1 MNTTPTLQLKDGSR
15 IVILGG
21 GPSGSFFAIHL
32 LSKARASG
40 RKLKVTIIDNKM
52 KQKPEGKGLASMRC
66 NFCAGV
72 ISPLLQKE
80 LAKVSIKLPGS
91 VLCQTFSHIWI
102 HGLWKNFPLKVPAGS
117 HLLSVFRGGLP
128 VNKDKNIKG
137 FDGFILEKALS
148 MGAELVT
155 ATAVDISYSKENKP
169 VVSLN
174 AESSL
179 PFNIEADFLC
189 MAVGINAG
197 KAGAISQP
205 LKAFQR
211 LNSSYIPVRTRPAL
225 IFELKPG
232 SRYLKKYLDQELYI
246 IVSGSK
252 KLDIDHAAL
261 VPKRS
266 YLTVALM
273 GKSIDQANFPHDT
286 DAIIKQFFTLKS
298 VRQVLPGITPQSCPI
313 SCSCNPLMAI
323 SPARNPFN
331 QRIGLVGDAIGARL
345 YRDGL
350 YSAFIIS
357 RNLAH
362 TVLYSGVD
370 KKSLAP
376 AYAAARKWLYKDNLY
391 GKMLVGLM
399 QTTLKSPF
407 FSRVLY
413 QTFATEMKFKRMD
426 QWPVGSMLWEIG
438 SSPKEYRL
446 VFKRLLSGSVLG
458 SLARGI
464 VKTLRNMAV
473 ERFFNLKWGTHGRY
487 PAVVIKEKRDYI
499 KFSVS
504 KPLGII
510 LDKKPQM
517 ERMYAVKIRAS
528 GQTIFNELG
537 RFGEPD
543 SSFLRLRFVDV
554 KRIFGG
560 ANEKGAVIRYSPS
573 FLPLFMDISLVQRIG
588 NKALVYEPSSLFT
601 HNGKLV
607 FDITPTRDGNNR
619 LVVYT
624 AFDYKKGRTSVSRT
638 FWFVFKHLFPDFAH
652 DVVWNHAVCTIKA
665 EAEQHEKVLVDEKN
679 GLIG

>member
-286 DAIIKQFFTLKS
+286 DAIIKQF
-298 VRQVLPGITPQSCPI
+298 
-313 SCSCNPLMAI
+313 
-323 SPARNPFN
+323 
-331 QRIGLVGDAIGARL
+331 
-345 YRDGL
+345 
-350 YSAFIIS
+350 
-357 RNLAH
+357 
-362 TVLYSGVD
+362 
-370 KKSLAP
+370 
-376 AYAAARKWLYKDNLY
+376 
-391 GKMLVGLM
+391 
-399 QTTLKSPF
+399 
-407 FSRVLY
+407 
-413 QTFATEMKFKRMD
+413 
-426 QWPVGSMLWEIG
+426 
-438 SSPKEYRL
+438 
-446 VFKRLLSGSVLG
+446 
-458 SLARGI
+458 
-464 VKTLRNMAV
+464 
-473 ERFFNLKWGTHGRY
+473 
-487 PAVVIKEKRDYI
+487 
-499 KFSVS
+499 
-504 KPLGII
+504 
-510 LDKKPQM
+510 
-517 ERMYAVKIRAS
+517 
-528 GQTIFNELG
+528 
-537 RFGEPD
+537 
-543 SSFLRLRFVDV
+543 
-554 KRIFGG
+554 
-560 ANEKGAVIRYSPS
+560 
-573 FLPLFMDISLVQRIG
+573 
-588 NKALVYEPSSLFT
+588 
-601 HNGKLV
+601 
-607 FDITPTRDGNNR
+607 
-619 LVVYT
+619 
-624 AFDYKKGRTSVSRT
+624 
-638 FWFVFKHLFPDFAH
+638 
-652 DVVWNHAVCTIKA
+652 
-665 EAEQHEKVLVDEKN
+665 
-679 GLIG
+679 